1 MRGYKQLAPLVADDD
16 AIDIDQLVR
25 DAASGVQADAR
36 ARRTNTPDLTG
47 GADDDLPYIPLDLD
61 ESEYTFQAPR
71 IEPREFPARGEAYG
85 TPAPSLGGFAPRT
98 APGFQSD
105 GRMSVRGTA
114 RFGEHLRRTA
124 EQALRNQ
131 PPASPSA
138 PLASPPPAAQTAP
151 GTTPQPPE
159 TQVAPQAQQAPAV
172 APPGQGGQP
181 PAQDAAEEAPLSSV
195 PTEGGNMRPEAAPML
210 TPMADRARK
219 FAEAP
224 GAFKPTGDEEARL
237 ADAQRL
243 DDQGARRQRIARG
256 ILSGVGLLG
265 AATGLNGLAG
275 IGAAGLG
282 ATNAASRAPN
292 ERTNRVR
299 EEIARR
305 MQGMQAEREAANQAA
320 TREAQGI
327 ESQRQ
332 AARQSRLDDA
342 NVGLTNARAASEM
355 QDAATSELER
365 ATAMGDAAGMRA
377 AIRATVN
384 GLNDDSGLVQQWRAL
399 VASPEFDGMQGESLR
414 AFSGQVAQLA
424 NNRRAG
430 VLEGGGGHGPSG
442 RMVQDPNTL
451 QMRWQ
456 PGSSGRSGTAAQ
468 PVAPTGPAAPR
479 RAPAGAPS
487 SENTPSEG
495 AVNEAASTPQADPRA
510 VALNRVFPRLTP
522 QERTIALGMM
532 IDHGYT
538 PEQLSDGRVQS
549 VINAAVDRYRAAPA
563 GAGDA
568 QYGGAIE
575 ALARDIDPN
584 RFGPGIDADIYRR
597 TYSQKIEPMER
608 DMAPLITVA
617 QSLRRAIGRA
627 RTPDDQARLR
637 AAISGNPAMAQ
648 MLGVPDLQAM
658 LARGNEQYAR
668 ERSGAAI
675 SPSEWE
681 SFRTQL
687 GQGSVITNPQAIVN
701 AFDQLIG
708 LGRSHIDEVWT
719 NAGGPNYVNEYLRR
733 REQAAANR
741 RAARGRR

>member
-36 ARRTNTPDLTG
+36 ARRTDTPDLTG
-47 GADDDLPYIPLDLD
+47 GDDDLPYIPLDLD

-71 IEPREFPARGEAYG
+71 IEPREFPARGEPYG

-172 APPGQGGQP
+172 APHGQGGQP

-256 ILSGVGLLG
+256 ILSGLGLLG

-342 NVGLTNARAASEM
+342 NIALTEARTEAAQAEQAQTQMEAEIERGNINGARGIFRSFVGSLNSDAEAAQMARQFIASP
-355 QDAATSELER
+355 DFAN
-365 ATAMGDAAGMRA
+365 ATA
-377 AIRATVN
+377 
-384 GLNDDSGLVQQWRAL
+384 DD
-399 VASPEFDGMQGESLR
+399 LR
-414 AFSGQVAQLA
+414 NYGSRLAMLA
-424 NNRRAG
+424 NNRHSGLLTR
-430 VLEGGGGHGPSG
+430 GGGGHGQTVSAYDPTTGGFVDRRVGGGQRREAPTLPPTYEELQALQAAQPPMEAPAPAPVATPAPRRGGGGGGAPRAAAAPAASPASTPATG
-442 RMVQDPNTL
+442 NQVPLPTEDESLLMAVRARGIDPNTTEGL
-451 QMRWQ
+451 AY
-456 PGSSGRSGTAAQ
+456 AA
-468 PVAPTGPAAPR
+468 
-479 RAPAGAPS
+479 
-487 SENTPSEG
+487 
-495 AVNEAASTPQADPRA
+495 
-510 VALNRVFPRLTP
+510 
-522 QERTIALGMM
+522 
-532 IDHGYT
+532 
-538 PEQLSDGRVQS
+538 
-549 VINAAVDRYRAAPA
+549 
-563 GAGDA
+563 
-568 QYGGAIE
+568 
-575 ALARDIDPN
+575 
-584 RFGPGIDADIYRR
+584 
-597 TYSQKIEPMER
+597 
-608 DMAPLITVA
+608 
-617 QSLRRAIGRA
+617 SLRRALQSSDEPTA
-627 RTPDDQARLR
+627 R
-637 AAISGNPAMAQ
+637 AADAEIRSALAESAQDDGIPPGVPRDEWRQRVTQAEDHANSFNALRPLLRTLHSASPAQITAALHGGAAMAR
-648 MLGVPDLQAM
+648 VA
-658 LARGNEQYAR
+658 
-668 ERSGAAI
+668 GASA
-675 SPSEWE
+675 
-681 SFRTQL
+681 
-687 GQGSVITNPQAIVN
+687 
-701 AFDQLIG
+701 
-708 LGRSHIDEVWT
+708 
-719 NAGGPNYVNEYLRR
+719 LRR
-733 REQAAANR
+733 RIFGYYNSYYHHFGGANITPSEAERYQNAFGADSIAVDPRQFTAAMEEAQRLNARQAQTIIQSISR
-741 RAARGRR
+741 RGPEAWEHYRRTVLGIGGRR